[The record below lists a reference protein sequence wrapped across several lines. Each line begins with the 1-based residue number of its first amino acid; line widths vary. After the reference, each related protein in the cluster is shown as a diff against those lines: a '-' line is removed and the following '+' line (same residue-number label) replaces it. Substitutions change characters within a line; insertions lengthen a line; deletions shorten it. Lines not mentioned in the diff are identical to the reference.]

1 MGRLECLR
9 SGGDHAELKSS
20 PQARWKRRAWGELLA
35 EAKWLGM
42 FDGGL
47 NPPARASS
55 FPEGRCNFWS
65 SILFSSSSQFR
76 HQRGQVIASFAKHNG
91 RCLQELP
98 RLARVVG
105 ELFAQNA
112 E

>member
-9 SGGDHAELKSS
+9 SGGDHAVLKSS
-20 PQARWKRRAWGELLA
+20 PQSHRKRRACGELLA
-35 EAKWLGM
+35 KAKWLGM
-42 FDGGL
+42 FDGRL
-47 NPPARASS
+47 NPPARSSS
-55 FPEGRCNFWS
+55 FPEGLCNFWS

-76 HQRGQVIASFAKHNG
+76 HQCGQIIASFAKHNG
-91 RCLQELP
+91 RCLQKLP